1 MLSIWHLHLAQWTI
15 DCGRCLGHSWLES
28 EPHEKV
34 GQGAICHGQRPHADL
49 HQRRDQG
56 LSDGGASTCMPCVEL
71 AQRCTL
77 ARCWP
82 SASSLAC
89 IPLIALRGLIRLT
102 RFATN

>member
-1 MLSIWHLHLAQWTI
+1 MDNGRTLISIKDVT
-15 DCGRCLGHSWLES
+15 
-28 EPHEKV
+28 KV
-34 GQGAICHGQRPHADL
+34 YRM
-49 HQRRDQG
+49 
-56 LSDGGASTCMPCVEL
+56 GGASTCMPCVEL

-102 RFATN
+102 RFATNRSEA